1 MANANRFVLVAASLL
16 ALVPV
21 TARADD
27 ESTLASPA
35 DPTAAAT
42 LAETLFQDGKR
53 LLERGA
59 FVEACTKLAQSDALD
74 PAIGTLGLLAACHE
88 QEGRTATAWREYG
101 ETARRAEAV
110 NDERGAFARQRAS
123 ALEPELP
130 RLLVRLPKGAE
141 GIAVFRN
148 GVRLSSDELGV
159 AVPIDPGTYEI
170 VAQHSGR
177 PEFRATIT
185 AQPRKVTEVEIP
197 DESRPAPVAP
207 PKKDPAR
214 LDAGTSNLRTSKD
227 LGPRK
232 VGAIVAGGMGFTG
245 LAVAGAFALSA
256 GSRNAASVSIEASCT
271 TAASCERGR
280 ELREDALRSATVANI
295 AFGIGAAGAVTALV
309 LALLPERAE
318 APKPASLLGF
328 HYEVAPWADHTGG
341 GALLI
346 GNF

>member
-1 MANANRFVLVAASLL
+1 MASANKFILVAASLL
-16 ALVPV
+16 ALAPAA
-21 TARADD
+21 ARADD
-27 ESTLASPA
+27 EPPLTSPA
-35 DPTAAAT
+35 DPSEAAT

-53 LLERGA
+53 LLEQGA

-141 GIAVFRN
+141 GAAVFRN
-148 GVRLSSDELGV
+148 GVRLAPDELGV
-159 AVPIDPGTYEI
+159 AQPIDPGTYEI
-170 VAQHSGR
+170 VARLAGR
-177 PEFRATIT
+177 PEFRATVT
-185 AQPRKVTEVEIP
+185 AQARKVAEVEIP
-197 DESRPAPVAP
+197 DWNRPAPVEPAKKNPAP
-207 PKKDPAR
+207 SDP
-214 LDAGTSNLRTSKD
+214 GTSNLLTSKGLD
-227 LGPRK
+227 ARK
-232 VGAIVAGGMGFTG
+232 VGALVAGGVGFTG

-256 GSRNAASVSIEASCT
+256 SSRNAASVSFQSSCT
-271 TAASCERGR
+271 TAASCARGR
-280 ELREDALRSATVANI
+280 ELREDALRSATVANV
-295 AFGIGAAGAVTALV
+295 AFGMGAASAVTALV
-309 LALLPERAE
+309 LVLLPERTE
-318 APKPASLLGF
+318 APKPAPRTGF
-328 HYEVAPWADHTGG
+328 HYEVAPFADRTGG

>member
-1 MANANRFVLVAASLL
+1 MASANRFVLVAASLL
-16 ALVPV
+16 ALVPAA
-21 TARADD
+21 ARAD
-27 ESTLASPA
+27 EEPRLTSPA

-53 LLERGA
+53 LLEQGA

-148 GVRLSSDELGV
+148 GVRLSPDELGV
-159 AVPIDPGTYEI
+159 AQPIDPGTYEI
-170 VAQHSGR
+170 VARLPGR
-177 PEFRATIT
+177 PEFRATVT
-185 AQPRKVTEVEIP
+185 AEPRKIAEVEVP
-197 DESRPAPVAP
+197 DGNRPAPVDT

-214 LDAGTSNLRTSKD
+214 LDPGTSNLSTSKG

-232 VGAIVAGGMGFTG
+232 VFAIVAGGVGLTGFS
-245 LAVAGAFALSA
+245 VAAAFALSA
-256 GSRNAASVSIEASCT
+256 GSRNAASISIQESCT

-280 ELREDALRSATVANI
+280 ELREDALRSATVANV

-318 APKPASLLGF
+318 APKPASRTGF
-328 HYEVAPWADHTGG
+328 QYEVAPWADRTGG

-346 GNF
+346 GKF

>member
-1 MANANRFVLVAASLL
+1 MASANRFVLVAASLL
-16 ALVPV
+16 ALVPAS
-21 TARADD
+21 ARAD
-27 ESTLASPA
+27 EEPPLTSPA

-53 LLERGA
+53 LLEQGA

-148 GVRLSSDELGV
+148 GVRLSADELGV
-159 AVPIDPGTYEI
+159 AQPIDPGTYEI
-170 VAQHSGR
+170 VARLPGK
-177 PEFRATIT
+177 PEFRATVT
-185 AQPRKVTEVEIP
+185 AEPRKVAEVEVP
-197 DESRPAPVAP
+197 DWNRPAPVP
-207 PKKDPAR
+207 TPKKEPAR
-214 LDAGTSNLRTSKD
+214 LDAGTSNLLTSKG

-232 VGAIVAGGMGFTG
+232 VGAIVAGGVGLTGFSI
-245 LAVAGAFALSA
+245 AAAFALSA
-256 GSRNAASVSIEASCT
+256 GSRNAASVSIQESCT
-271 TAASCERGR
+271 TASCERGR
-280 ELREDALRSATVANI
+280 ELREDALRSATVANV

-318 APKPASLLGF
+318 TPKPASLLGF
-328 HYEVAPWADHTGG
+328 HYEVAPWADRTGG

-346 GNF
+346 GKF